1 MRIISGSHKSKRIT
15 APKNLAA
22 RPTTDMAKE
31 GLFNILNNIY
41 YFDEIK
47 VLDLF
52 SGTGNIAYEFA
63 SRGSKEIFCVDKN
76 HNCIRFIQQ
85 TAQEL
90 NFDAISTIQEDVFEF
105 LGQHNRE
112 HDIIF
117 ADPPYE
123 LSDLNKVIESI
134 FNKKLLSQEGVL
146 ILEHSKMK
154 DFSKHSLFKNT
165 RRYGNVNFT
174 FFEWKNNCD
183 T

>member
-1 MRIISGSHKSKRIT
+1 MRIISGSHKSKRFT
-15 APKNLAA
+15 APKNLPV

-31 GLFNILNNIY
+31 GLFNILNNRY
-41 YFDEIK
+41 YFDEIR

-63 SRGSKEIFCVDKN
+63 SRGSEEIFCVDKN

-90 NFDAISTIQEDVFEF
+90 NFDTISTIQADVFEF
-105 LGQHNRE
+105 LAGHNRE

-123 LSDLNKVIESI
+123 LSDLNEVIASV
-134 FNKKLLSQEGVL
+134 FDKKLLSQEGVL

-154 DFSKHSLFKNT
+154 DFSENSFFKNT
-165 RRYGNVNFT
+165 RRYGNVNFS
-174 FFEWKNNCD
+174 FFEWMND
-183 T
+183 EE